1 MNKMVSVLLACIM
14 VLTLVGCG
22 GNHEGEAKTPSGS
35 SVQKGRDY
43 HKVVDDFKS
52 NGFKNIKTE
61 KLEDLITGWMT
72 KDGEVEEVSVGG
84 DVDYSADEWV
94 SADAEVIIKYHTF
107 KKEHTESAAESEAKD
122 DTKVEKATVESEAKD
137 DSNVEKSTEEKPTK
151 EKPKVEILTVDNC
164 KELAEILSTK
174 DESDPLIKE
183 FAQKYA
189 GRTLEFDGNTAYVS
203 NHGNNKTRFDYL
215 IYTGDYSETTFSG
228 PNFQFRDV
236 NYNDLHLT
244 GDNVP
249 DTFEVGLNIH
259 IIATVEEYNET
270 SGLFQLKPVSI
281 KMR

>member
-1 MNKMVSVLLACIM
+1 M
-14 VLTLVGCG
+14 TLVGCG
-22 GNHEGEAKTPSGS
+22 GNSNKHEGEAKTPSGS

-52 NGFKNIKTE
+52 KGFKNIKTE
-61 KLEDLITGWMT
+61 KLEDLITGWIT
-72 KDGEVEEVSVGG
+72 KDGEVKEVSVGG
-84 DVDYSADEWV
+84 DVNYSPDEWISADT
-94 SADAEVIIKYHTF
+94 EVIIKYHTF
-107 KKEHTESAAESEAKD
+107 KKEDTESAAESEAKD
-122 DTKVEKATVESEAKD
+122 NSNAEKPKVKKPKEEKSKVEKPKE
-137 DSNVEKSTEEKPTK
+137 

-189 GRTLEFDGNTAYVS
+189 GRTIEFDGNTAYVS
-203 NHGNNKTRFDYL
+203 NHGNYKTRFDYL
-215 IYTGDYSETTFSG
+215 IYAGDYSKTTFSG

-249 DTFEVGLNIH
+249 DTFGVGLNIH
-259 IIATVEEYNET
+259 IIATVEEYSET

>member
-14 VLTLVGCG
+14 VMTLVGCG
-22 GNHEGEAKTPSGS
+22 GNSNKHEGEAKTPSGS

-52 NGFKNIKTE
+52 KGFKNIKTE
-61 KLEDLITGWMT
+61 KIEDLVTGWMT
-72 KDGEVEEVSVGG
+72 KDGEVKEVSVGG
-84 DVDYSADEWV
+84 DVDYSADEWI

-107 KKEHTESAAESEAKD
+107 KKRDTESAEEPK
-122 DTKVEKATVESEAKD
+122 AKD
-137 DSNVEKSTEEKPTK
+137 DSNVEKLKV

-164 KELAEILSTK
+164 KELAEILGTK

-189 GRTLEFDGNTAYVS
+189 GRTIEFDGNTAYVS
-203 NHGNNKTRFDYL
+203 NHGNYKTRFDYL
-215 IYTGDYSETTFSG
+215 IYAGDYSKTTFSG

-236 NYNDLHLT
+236 NYNDLNLT

-249 DTFEVGLNIH
+249 DTFGVGLNIH
-259 IIATVEEYNET
+259 IIATVEEYSET